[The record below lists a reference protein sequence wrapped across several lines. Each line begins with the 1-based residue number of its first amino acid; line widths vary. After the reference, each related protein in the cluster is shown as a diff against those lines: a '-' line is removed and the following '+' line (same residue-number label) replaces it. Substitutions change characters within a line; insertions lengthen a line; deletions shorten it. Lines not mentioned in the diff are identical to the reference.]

1 LTARIIVRFRR
12 YLVAGLL
19 IWLPLG
25 ATIVV
30 FRLLLGLMDRLLF
43 WLPAEYRP
51 EALLPFPLPGLDA
64 AVAVALAATLLLGT
78 GMLAANLIGRRL
90 VHAGEDFMGRI
101 PLMRTVYGA
110 VKKFAAVLFN
120 DRGRSFKKV
129 LLIQYPRKGVYRV
142 ALQTSED
149 VAELKAATGQSL
161 LTAFIPTTP
170 NAASGFIVFVPRN
183 EVIELSMSVED
194 ALKMIVSLGVVVP
207 EWHPDIGAAT
217 FARDAA
223 AVEESLTRDVPAP
236 ETKPRRMTP

>member
-1 LTARIIVRFRR
+1 MTARIAVRLRR

-30 FRLLLGLMDRLLF
+30 FRLLLGFMDQLLF
-43 WLPAEYRP
+43 WLPPAYRP
-51 EALLPFPLPGLDA
+51 QALLGFPVPGLDA
-64 AVAVALAATLLLGT
+64 ALGVILALLVLLGT
-78 GMLAANLIGRRL
+78 GILGANLIGRRL
-90 VHAGEDFMGRI
+90 LHALERGMNRI
-101 PLMRTVYGA
+101 PLLRLVYGA

-120 DRGRSFKKV
+120 ESGSSFKKV
-129 LLIQYPRKGVYRV
+129 LLIQYPRKGVYRI

-149 VAELKAATGQSL
+149 VPELQAATGQSV

-170 NAASGFIVFVPRN
+170 NAASGFIVFVPRD

-207 EWHPDIGAAT
+207 EWHPGESEHPL
-217 FARDAA
+217 AR
-223 AVEESLTRDVPAP
+223 SGRSP
-236 ETKPRRMTP
+236 